1 MKNDEIKG
9 LGRGACP
16 HKKNLKHLKTLKKR
30 MFMS

>member
-9 LGRGACP
+9 LGRGARP
-16 HKKNLKHLKTLKKR
+16 HKKIKKQLKTLKKR